1 MNAEFKPLRLT
12 DLKLSLDD
20 AKLIA
25 DGAAVFAAIGPD
37 PEDAEKFHPDTAP
50 AE

>member
-1 MNAEFKPLRLT
+1 MNAEFKPIKLT
-12 DLKLSLDD
+12 DLKLSLDE

-25 DGAAVFAAIGPD
+25 DGATVFAAGPD
-37 PEDAEKFHPDTAP
+37 PEDAEKFRPDMAP